1 MFCFVFSFFEITQ
14 SRDPLCW
21 CTFPCH
27 EKKLLERNWTTA
39 FMLNLFY
46 YWLHWPPNPHKKLK
60 PKQIGATLTRLFTIH
75 HRTLGPSIQLY
86 IRSLIADLPSRPFA
100 NFVSLF
106 KKLHNFFRPVGWLVK
121 LVQLWEI
128 AGRSLNYSPRL
139 NMQSA
144 NIGLEQNVNMSTNK
158 QQWQHSYTQGANIW
172 LEQNVNLSTNNNDNI
187 PEW

>member
-21 CTFPCH
+21 CTFLCH
-27 EKKLLERNWTTA
+27 KKKLLERNWTTA

-46 YWLHWPPNPHKKLK
+46 YWLHWPGNPNKNLK
-60 PKQIGATLTRLFTIH
+60 PKKIGASFPRVFTIH
-75 HRTLGPSIQLY
+75 HRTEGPSIHPPW
-86 IRSLIADLPSRPFA
+86 ADLPSRPFS

-144 NIGLEQNVNMSTNK
+144 NIGLEQNMSTNK
-158 QQWQHSYTQGANIW
+158 QTTMTTYTNTQSANIG
-172 LEQNVNLSTNNNDNI
+172 LE
-187 PEW
+187 